1 MCSHCCTT
9 PRLPSVLDQLPFFS
23 YAVKKYDEVE
33 SLSTDIDNMT
43 NDLRLRNK
51 RHRDMR
57 NKLKMLTTY
66 KFDVLL
72 RMNDYSGELRF
83 DDGGDGKPGTLDLVV
98 RKGSGGQTTDVKGL
112 RFVHFGLPLFCL
124 AACPTV
130 FCAADSHCCVR
141 YQWWRAKLFNDVSSS
156 CPWREVGD
164 PVPNL

>member
-1 MCSHCCTT
+1 V
-9 PRLPSVLDQLPFFS
+9 PDLPPFPSVTVQ
-23 YAVKKYDEVE
+23 KHDEVE

-83 DDGGDGKPGTLDLVV
+83 DDGGDGKPGSLDLVV
-98 RKGSGGQTTDVKGL
+98 RKGSGGETTDVKGL
-112 RFVHFGLPLFCL
+112 RFVHV
-124 AACPTV
+124 AHSRTV
-130 FCAADSHCCVR
+130 SRRCRYFRRTSHI
-141 YQWWRAKLFNDVSSS
+141 FI
-156 CPWREVGD
+156 G
-164 PVPNL
+164 

>member
-1 MCSHCCTT
+1 MVNRPNDAS
-9 PRLPSVLDQLPFFS
+9 PDPVFPSF
-23 YAVKKYDEVE
+23 AVQKHDEVE
-33 SLSTDIDNMT
+33 CLSTDIDNMT

-98 RKGSGGQTTDVKGL
+98 RKGSGGETTDVKGL
-112 RFVHFGLPLFCL
+112 RFVHFCAFLCGLPTLFVT
-124 AACPTV
+124 A
-130 FCAADSHCCVR
+130 SHAFMGH
-141 YQWWRAKLFNDVSSS
+141 QWWRAKLFNDVSTS
-156 CPWREVGD
+156 CPW
-164 PVPNL
+164 

>member
-1 MCSHCCTT
+1 M
-9 PRLPSVLDQLPFFS
+9 PPVPDLLPFS
-23 YAVKKYDEVE
+23 CVTVQKHDEVE

-83 DDGGDGKPGTLDLVV
+83 DDGGDGKPGSLDLVV
-98 RKGSGGQTTDVKGL
+98 RKGSGGETTDVKGL
-112 RFVHFGLPLFCL
+112 RFVHV
-124 AACPTV
+124 AHSRTV
-130 FCAADSHCCVR
+130 SRRCRYFRRTSHI
-141 YQWWRAKLFNDVSSS
+141 FI
-156 CPWREVGD
+156 G
-164 PVPNL
+164 